1 MTSTERCLVY
11 KLQVR
16 NFDNPQTISLQTDI
30 LSGERKIH
38 HSVCLQAE
46 QDAELNKQVIENK
59 SISETWIIQVY
70 IYNISFSFQYS
81 TFQSRISSGWIK
93 HLNIWNHYSNKP
105 KDLIKLNLDP
115 SIRSDKEHRDKLN
128 LTL

>member
-30 LSGERKIH
+30 LSGKRKIH

-59 SISETWIIQVY
+59 LSQRHGLYKFTSTTLVLAFNIQHFRVE
-70 IYNISFSFQYS
+70 FPVA
-81 TFQSRISSGWIK
+81 G
-93 HLNIWNHYSNKP
+93 
-105 KDLIKLNLDP
+105 
-115 SIRSDKEHRDKLN
+115 
-128 LTL
+128 